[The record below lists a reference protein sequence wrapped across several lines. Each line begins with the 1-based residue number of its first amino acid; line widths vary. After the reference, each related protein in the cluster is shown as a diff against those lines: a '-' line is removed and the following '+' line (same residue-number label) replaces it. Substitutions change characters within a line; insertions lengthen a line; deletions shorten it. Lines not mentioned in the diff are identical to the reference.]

1 MNIKHLDI
9 LKSNKN
15 ITLSLV
21 LRRFRKNIAA
31 NKPHLCND
39 RYIEKLFQN
48 CITYS
53 QEGKMDISITL
64 GSKLS

>member
-9 LKSNKN
+9 LKTNKN

-39 RYIEKLFQN
+39 RYIEKLSQN
-48 CITYS
+48 CITYFPRG
-53 QEGKMDISITL
+53 ENGHKYHIR
-64 GSKLS
+64 K